1 MIISPSPC
9 SGFRRKGA
17 GRIKP
22 LAMNYK
28 AKTRY
33 GGTASEKIA
42 GSGDLL
48 LLRIERKNFW
58 FLIAWIKER
67 IKNPR

>member
-1 MIISPSPC
+1 MLRLQKKRNWKNVPGNELQS
-9 SGFRRKGA
+9 R
-17 GRIKP
+17 
-22 LAMNYK
+22 AMPVYQ
-28 AKTRY
+28 AKRRY

-42 GSGDLL
+42 GSGDL

-67 IKNPR
+67 IKNP